1 MMQASG
7 PSQTGLRVGRIWNA
21 HRHGGQAVRFT
32 GFAVL
37 SLLLVLGAMM
47 AQTQD
52 GAAAAGMAKV
62 EFENEQIRVVRVS
75 YAPHQK
81 SAMHSHL
88 GRLVVTLTN
97 NNLRISQTD
106 GKARTVQW
114 KAHEYFWGDAVTH
127 QVENLSNEP
136 MENIEIEFK
145 LSKAAGVEVKPPNK
159 AAVAGTGTEK
169 DPVPVEREPHHH
181 VVFEN
186 QYLRLLDVVVPPA
199 EMTLFHTHSLDNV
212 AVLLADTTLK
222 NQNPGEEWTERPIT
236 HGSVGFRAGTKTPYT
251 HRIMNTGVVV
261 FHVMDVEILP

>member
-1 MMQASG
+1 M
-7 PSQTGLRVGRIWNA
+7 V
-21 HRHGGQAVRFT
+21 
-32 GFAVL
+32 AVL
-37 SLLLVLGAMM
+37 VLLGAAMM

-52 GAAAAGMAKV
+52 GAAAGSTGVAKV

-75 YAPHQK
+75 YAPHEK
-81 SAMHSHL
+81 SPMHSHL
-88 GRLVVTLTN
+88 GRFVLTLTKN
-97 NNLRISQTD
+97 DLRISQPD
-106 GKARTVQW
+106 GKARGVQW
-114 KAHEYFWGDAVTH
+114 KAHEYFWGDGVTH
-127 QVENLSNEP
+127 QVENLSNGP

-145 LSKAAGVEVKPPNK
+145 QSKASGVEVKPPHK
-159 AAVAGTGTEK
+159 APAAGTGTEK

-186 QYLRLLDVVVPPA
+186 QYLRLLDVVVPPG

-222 NQNPGEEWTERPIT
+222 NQNPGEDWTERPIT

-251 HRIMNTGVVV
+251 HRIMNTGAVV